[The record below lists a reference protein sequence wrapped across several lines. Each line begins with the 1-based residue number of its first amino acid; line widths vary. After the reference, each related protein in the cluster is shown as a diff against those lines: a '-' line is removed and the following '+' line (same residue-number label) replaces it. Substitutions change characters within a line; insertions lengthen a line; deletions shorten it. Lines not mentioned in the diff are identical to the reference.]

1 MTESEWFTVVAPET
15 MLAWVAP
22 RCSERKLRLFAAACC
37 RRVAHR
43 CRPRFDSILH
53 RAEAIADASDAT
65 GSRKEPMPQLA
76 ASWMK
81 RHESGLAHALSNDSG
96 LHAARE
102 ASERAIELAKSASDA
117 WWEERW
123 FQAAYLC
130 DIIGNPFRGVAI
142 VPEWRTSTVVAMA
155 RQMYE
160 SLDFSAMPILA
171 DASRRQ
177 AARARTSSFT
187 SATPTRRTS
196 AAAGWSIG
204 DGKAYTGAWVGTR
217 CAWGSLP
224 RPSHRLSAM

>member
-1 MTESEWFTVVAPET
+1 LNHREPQATMEGMEERPMTESAWFTVVAPES
-15 MLAWVAP
+15 MLAWVAS

-65 GSRKEPMPQLA
+65 RSRKEPMPQLA

-96 LHAARE
+96 FHAARE
-102 ASERAIELAKSASDA
+102 ASERSIEVAKSASDA

-130 DIIGNPFRGVAI
+130 DIIGNPFRGVAL

-155 RQMYE
+155 KQMYE
-160 SLDFSAMPILA
+160 SRDFGATPILA
-171 DASRRQ
+171 DALQ
-177 AARARTSSFT
+177 E
-187 SATPTRRTS
+187 
-196 AAAGWSIG
+196 AGCESEDILNHCRDPHASHVRGCWVV
-204 DGKAYTGAWVGTR
+204 DLVLGKT
-217 CAWGSLP
+217 
-224 RPSHRLSAM
+224 